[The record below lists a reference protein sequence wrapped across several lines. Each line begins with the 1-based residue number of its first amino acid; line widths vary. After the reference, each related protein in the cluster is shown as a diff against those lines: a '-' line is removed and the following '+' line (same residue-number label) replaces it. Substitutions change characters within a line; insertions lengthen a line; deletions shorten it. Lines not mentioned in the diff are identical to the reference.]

1 MTGGTPRPVPA
12 PLGGAPDLLVV
23 AGEHSGDE
31 QAARVVGGLLAAR
44 PGLRV
49 AAFGGPRLAAAG
61 AQLLSDRTGRSVVG
75 LGEVL
80 GNLGYFR
87 ALIEETVRWID
98 THRPKAVCFVDNSGV
113 NLRIAEE
120 LRLRGISARGGG
132 AVRTL
137 YYISPQVWAS
147 RADRRFDMARNLDA
161 LAVIFPFEPECYA
174 GTGLDVEFVGH
185 PFLAPDYRAPVTH
198 DPAGPVLLLPGS
210 RVRAVARIFPALL
223 AGYREFAAGSLRR
236 EAVVLYPSAAVR
248 RQLESSALPDGVS
261 LRQAGEPLAASAA
274 LTSSGTMSMHCAL
287 AGIPGAIAYRT
298 DLFTYAAARW
308 LVQVPYL
315 GIANI
320 LLGEAM
326 YPEYIQGA
334 ATAAALAQELASCVG
349 DGARRRRTQAQA
361 AELRAMLACGP
372 GGRTASDWLS
382 GRLP

>member
-1 MTGGTPRPVPA
+1 MTGDIPIRLPA

-31 QAARVVGGLLAAR
+31 HAARMVAGLLAMR
-44 PGLRV
+44 RDLRV

-61 AQLLSDRTGRSVVG
+61 AQLLRDRTTLSAVG

-80 GNLGYFR
+80 RNLAYFR

-98 THRPKAVCFVDNSGV
+98 RHRPRAVCFVDNSGV

-132 AVRTL
+132 GVRTL
-137 YYISPQVWAS
+137 YYISPQIWAS
-147 RADRRFDMARNLDA
+147 RADRRFDMARNLDS
-161 LAVIFPFEPECYA
+161 LAVIFPFEVGCYA
-174 GTGLDVEFVGH
+174 DTGLKVEFVGH
-185 PFLAPDYRAPVTH
+185 PFLAPGYSAPVSF

-210 RVRAVARIFPALL
+210 RVKAVARIFPALL
-223 AGYREFAAGSLRR
+223 AGYRGFAAGSRRR
-236 EAVVLYPSAAVR
+236 EAVVLYPSDAVR
-248 RQLESSALPDGVS
+248 RQLEASPLPDGVS
-261 LRQAGEPLAASAA
+261 LRRTGAPVAASAT

-298 DLFTYAAARW
+298 DLFTYLMARW
-308 LVQVPYL
+308 LVQVPHL

-334 ATAAALAQELASCVG
+334 ASPDALAQELASCVG
-349 DGARRRRTQAQA
+349 DATRRERTKAQSG
-361 AELRAMLACGP
+361 ELRSMLARSREGE
-372 GGRTASDWLS
+372 TASSWLS
-382 GRLP
+382 GNLP